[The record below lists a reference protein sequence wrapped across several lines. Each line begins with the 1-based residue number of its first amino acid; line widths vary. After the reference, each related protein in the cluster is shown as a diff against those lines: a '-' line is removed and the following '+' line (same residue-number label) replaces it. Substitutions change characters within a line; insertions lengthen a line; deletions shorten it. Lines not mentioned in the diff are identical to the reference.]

1 MKNKIHKSLLVLL
14 AMIMLL
20 TSIPLNLFAD
30 EKGSGKGTEINY

>member
-1 MKNKIHKSLLVLL
+1 MKNKIHKSLLLLL

-30 EKGSGKGTEINY
+30 EKGSGEGTEINY

>member
-20 TSIPLNLFAD
+20 TSIPLNTFAGEGAD
-30 EKGSGKGTEINY
+30 GKGRE